1 MQATLRL
8 TLIYNC
14 AFNSITALNTEC
26 IALMPVTMLLA
37 IFHVIKG
44 RDLFL
49 WSLEIEKCNLTACS
63 ALTALTTSY
72 LLLHVI
78 LYLHESKMA
87 PIVTLHCLTTK
98 TEHCRGISFFVCHTW
113 NCVAYLILYPPPL
126 AIVHSA
132 HSAVGLNI
140 MRTKPLKQMQSER
153 LAKAKRRS
161 CRRGMSFLRA
171 APNDWRQLAIT

>member
-1 MQATLRL
+1 MYCTDASYNAFSYFSCYKRKRSIPVIIRGWKMQLDS
-8 TLIYNC
+8 
-14 AFNSITALNTEC
+14 AFRTA
-26 IALMPVTMLLA
+26 
-37 IFHVIKG
+37 
-44 RDLFL
+44 R
-49 WSLEIEKCNLTACS
+49 
-63 ALTALTTSY
+63 TTSY
-72 LLLHVI
+72 LLIHVI

-87 PIVTLHCLTTK
+87 PIVKLHCLTTK

-113 NCVAYLILYPPPL
+113 NCVAYLIVYPPPL